1 MNESIPQV
9 DRAHQFML
17 LFPLLIAMRNE
28 YTELTKKK
36 PDATLSKLKVKIV
49 NRLLNDILT
58 LVVKDDD
65 AKKYLDLLDDD
76 DLPQFSDVVIIL
88 SQYVS
93 IMTRI
98 RKNSTY
104 KDDGG
109 EEHWI
114 AEDQGEDGE

>member
-1 MNESIPQV
+1 MNESSASEE
-9 DRAHQFML
+9 RAHQFML

-36 PDATLSKLKVKIV
+36 PDTTLSKLKVKTV
-49 NRLLNDILT
+49 NRLLNDILE
-58 LVVKDDD
+58 LVVQDDD

-104 KDDGG
+104 KDAEGD
-109 EEHWI
+109 EHWI
-114 AEDQGEDGE
+114 LDDEKDVD